1 MAFTFPSLCAAMS
14 MFMSSVTMRLR
25 LPYMVFGVPLTF
37 TASMAWVVVLNV
49 MVSLEPAFTEKL
61 GSV

>member
-14 MFMSSVTMRLR
+14 MFMSSVIVRFR
-25 LPYMVFGVPLTF
+25 LPYMVFGVPFTF

>member
-1 MAFTFPSLCAAMS
+1 
-14 MFMSSVTMRLR
+14 
-25 LPYMVFGVPLTF
+25 MVFGVPFTF

-49 MVSLEPAFTEKL
+49 MESLEPAFTEKL